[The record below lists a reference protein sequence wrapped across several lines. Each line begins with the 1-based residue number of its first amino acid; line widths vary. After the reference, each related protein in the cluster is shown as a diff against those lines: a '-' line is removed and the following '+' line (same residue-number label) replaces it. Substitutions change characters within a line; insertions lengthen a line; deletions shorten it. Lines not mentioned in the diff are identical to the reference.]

1 MPSLRQCSSLA
12 VAIDRQLLGHLS
24 ATKMKISKAPVLLK
38 KAVTMCKSKTGVL
51 TARLLFLASLRRR
64 MATVGV
70 VSHKIHALMAA
81 ADRAK
86 AGGDC
91 HKAVVSR
98 KVDKTLPAIHAG
110 EIVDLTHELAL
121 FCQEEDGGGSFPD
134 WTLHPI
140 FNDDDN
146 CCYTEEDDDDDVG
159 DVLLD
164 GCDGLHDEPS
174 VIDVI
179 RSNMEVQGLEFNMED
194 EIDQAADMFIR
205 RFRERMSKSI

>member
-1 MPSLRQCSSLA
+1 MPSLRQCSTLV

-24 ATKMKISKAPVLLK
+24 ATKMKIAKAPVLLK

-51 TARLLFLASLRRR
+51 AARLLMLASLRRR

-70 VSHKIHALMAA
+70 MSHKIHALMVA

-91 HKAVVSR
+91 HKAVVPH
-98 KVDKTLPAIHAG
+98 KLAKTLPANYGG
-110 EIVDLTHELAL
+110 EIVDLTHELSL
-121 FCQEEDGGGSFPD
+121 FSQEEDDGGFPD

-146 CCYTEEDDDDDVG
+146 CCYPEEDDDVVG

-164 GCDGLHDEPS
+164 GCDGHHDEPS
-174 VIDVI
+174 VIDLI
-179 RSNMEVQGLEFNMED
+179 RSNREVQGLEFNVED

>member
-1 MPSLRQCSSLA
+1 MPSLRQCSTLE
-12 VAIDRQLLGHLS
+12 RQLLGHLS
-24 ATKMKISKAPVLLK
+24 ATKMKIAKAPVLLK

-51 TARLLFLASLRRR
+51 AARLLFLASLRRR

-70 VSHKIHALMAA
+70 MSHKIHALMAA

-91 HKAVVSR
+91 HKAVVWH
-98 KVDKTLPAIHAG
+98 KVEKTLPAIHGG
-110 EIVDLTHELAL
+110 ETVDLTHQLAL
-121 FCQEEDGGGSFPD
+121 FCREEDVGGGFPD

-146 CCYTEEDDDDDVG
+146 CCYTEDDDEDVS

-164 GCDGLHDEPS
+164 GCNGHHDEPS

-179 RSNMEVQGLEFNMED
+179 RSNKEVQGLEFNMED

>member
-1 MPSLRQCSSLA
+1 MPSLRQCSALA
-12 VAIDRQLLGHLS
+12 VAIDRQLLVHLS
-24 ATKMKISKAPVLLK
+24 ATKMKISKAPVVLK

-51 TARLLFLASLRRR
+51 AARLLFLASLRRR
-64 MATVGV
+64 MATVGM

-91 HKAVVSR
+91 DKAVVSR
-98 KVDKTLPAIHAG
+98 KVEKTLPAIHG
-110 EIVDLTHELAL
+110 VDLTHQLAL
-121 FCQEEDGGGSFPD
+121 FSQEEDGDAGFPD

-146 CCYTEEDDDDDVG
+146 CCYTEDDDEDVG

-164 GCDGLHDEPS
+164 GCDGHHDEPS

-179 RSNMEVQGLEFNMED
+179 RSNMEVQGLELNMED

>member
-1 MPSLRQCSSLA
+1 
-12 VAIDRQLLGHLS
+12 
-24 ATKMKISKAPVLLK
+24 MKIAKAPVVLK

-51 TARLLFLASLRRR
+51 AARLLFLASLRRR

-91 HKAVVSR
+91 HKAVVSH
-98 KVDKTLPAIHAG
+98 KVDKTLPSIHGG
-110 EIVDLTHELAL
+110 EIVDLKHQLAM
-121 FCQEEDGGGSFPD
+121 FCQEEDGGDICPD

-146 CCYTEEDDDDDVG
+146 CC
-159 DVLLD
+159 
-164 GCDGLHDEPS
+164 HPDEPS

-179 RSNMEVQGLEFNMED
+179 KSNMEVQGLEFNMEN

-205 RFRERMSKSI
+205 RQFGHL

>member
-1 MPSLRQCSSLA
+1 MPSLRQCSALA
-12 VAIDRQLLGHLS
+12 VAIDSQLLVHLS
-24 ATKMKISKAPVLLK
+24 ATKMKISKAPVVLK

-51 TARLLFLASLRRR
+51 ATRLLVLGSLRRR

-70 VSHKIHALMAA
+70 VSHKIHALMVA

-91 HKAVVSR
+91 HKALVTR
-98 KVDKTLPAIHAG
+98 KVEKTPPAIHGG
-110 EIVDLTHELAL
+110 EIVDLTHQLGL
-121 FCQEEDGGGSFPD
+121 FCQEEDGGCGFPD

-146 CCYTEEDDDDDVG
+146 CCYTEEDDDY
-159 DVLLD
+159 L
-164 GCDGLHDEPS
+164 CDGHHDEPS

>member
-1 MPSLRQCSSLA
+1 MPSLRQCNTFA

-24 ATKMKISKAPVLLK
+24 ATKMKIGKAPVLLK
-38 KAVTMCKSKTGVL
+38 KAVTMCKSKTDVL
-51 TARLLFLASLRRR
+51 AARLLVLASLRRR
-64 MATVGV
+64 MATIGM
-70 VSHKIHALMAA
+70 VSHKIHALMVA
-81 ADRAK
+81 ADKAK

-91 HKAVVSR
+91 HKAVVSY
-98 KVDKTLPAIHAG
+98 KVEKTLPTIHGG
-110 EIVDLTHELAL
+110 EIADITHQLAL
-121 FCQEEDGGGSFPD
+121 FCQEEEDDGGCPD

-146 CCYTEEDDDDDVG
+146 CCYTEEDDVG
-159 DVLLD
+159 DVPLD
-164 GCDGLHDEPS
+164 GCDGHHDEPS

-205 RFRERMSKSI
+205 RIRERMSKII

>member
-1 MPSLRQCSSLA
+1 MPSLRQCSTLA

-24 ATKMKISKAPVLLK
+24 ATKMKIAKAPVVLK

-51 TARLLFLASLRRR
+51 AARLLFLASLRRR

-91 HKAVVSR
+91 HKAVVSH
-98 KVDKTLPAIHAG
+98 KVDKTLPSIHGG
-110 EIVDLTHELAL
+110 EIVDLKHQLAM
-121 FCQEEDGGGSFPD
+121 FCQEEDGGDICPD

-146 CCYTEEDDDDDVG
+146 CCYTEDDDEDAG

-164 GCDGLHDEPS
+164 GCDGHPDESS

-179 RSNMEVQGLEFNMED
+179 KSNMEVQGLEFNMEN

>member
-1 MPSLRQCSSLA
+1 MPNLRQCSTLA
-12 VAIDRQLLGHLS
+12 VAIDRQLVGHLS
-24 ATKMKISKAPVLLK
+24 ATKMKIAKAPVLLK
-38 KAVTMCKSKTGVL
+38 KAVTMCKSKTDVL
-51 TARLLFLASLRRR
+51 AARLLFLASLRRR

-70 VSHKIHALMAA
+70 MCHKIHALMAA
-81 ADRAK
+81 ADRVK

-98 KVDKTLPAIHAG
+98 KVEKTLPAIHVG
-110 EIVDLTHELAL
+110 EMVDLTNELAL
-121 FCQEEDGGGSFPD
+121 FCQEEDGGAVCPD

-140 FNDDDN
+140 FNDDEN
-146 CCYTEEDDDDDVG
+146 CCYTEDDDEDVG

-164 GCDGLHDEPS
+164 GCDGHHNEPS

-179 RSNMEVQGLEFNMED
+179 KSNMEVQGLEFNMED